1 VLTLKYGLRVV
12 WVWLS
17 DCTVGEPFAE
27 VDLERQQRLSL
38 VAEVRDALNHYV
50 RSPEAKRVL
59 QERGD

>member
-1 VLTLKYGLRVV
+1 L
-12 WVWLS
+12 LS
-17 DCTVGEPFAE
+17 DCTVGEPSAE

-38 VAEVRDALNHYV
+38 VAEVRYALNHYV